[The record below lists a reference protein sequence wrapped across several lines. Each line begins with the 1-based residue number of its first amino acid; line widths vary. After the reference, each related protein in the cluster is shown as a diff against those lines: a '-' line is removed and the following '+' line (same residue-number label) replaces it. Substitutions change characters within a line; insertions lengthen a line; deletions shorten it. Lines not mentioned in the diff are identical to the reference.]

1 MYESTKVPSYFR
13 AMYVYSC
20 TRTRT
25 RTFGIGYVYDRVHVL
40 YSMYQGIK

>member
-13 AMYVYSC
+13 AMYVYC

-25 RTFGIGYVYDRVHVL
+25 RTFGIGYVYVSGDKINF
-40 YSMYQGIK
+40 Y